1 MTVSHDAEHF
11 RRLYARNADPWAF
24 QTSLYE
30 QEKYRRTIA
39 ALGERR
45 FRSGFESGCSI
56 GVLTRMLAI
65 RCDALLAA
73 DLVEEPLQTARTLR
87 SDLQWVRFKCL
98 RIQQDGPKA
107 ASI

>member
-1 MTVSHDAEHF
+1 
-11 RRLYARNADPWAF
+11 
-24 QTSLYE
+24 
-30 QEKYRRTIA
+30 
-39 ALGERR
+39 
-45 FRSGFESGCSI
+45 
-56 GVLTRMLAI
+56 MLAI

>member
-1 MTVSHDAEHF
+1 MQNISVSSMHAARIAGRF
-11 RRLYARNADPWAF
+11 RPAA
-24 QTSLYE
+24 TS
-30 QEKYRRTIA
+30 RRSIRGTIA
-39 ALGERR
+39 ALAERR